1 MTAAPAMRVV
11 GRVRAAVAT
20 DRAAQVTFGLAVVA
34 SVVVMAV
41 LGSNQWF
48 IRDDWAFVITR
59 NVIHETA
66 GWQVWLFTSQDGHW
80 MTLPILVYRALQLA
94 FGLGSY
100 WPFLIPTMLLHVAIV
115 VMLRAL
121 CLRVGV
127 SMWTTTIV
135 CSLLLLF
142 GNGWENVLF
151 GIQITY
157 NLSLAMFLAQLL
169 LVDHDGPADRR
180 DVAGVILGCIG
191 LMSSAF
197 GPFFAAGTFAVLA
210 QRRRWR
216 AAAIAVVPQAVVYTW
231 WLFSWGDD
239 PAGEQVQST
248 VGGALRFAR
257 LTFTATLTSMT
268 GQVIFA
274 GAALLGIIAVACWRK
289 PSRWD
294 HAMLSTLAVLPV
306 PVFLAIGWQRSVFG
320 LESAAASR
328 YQYMAVML
336 LAVPFALAV
345 DQLRRYSPTALA
357 IGRGLLVVS
366 ILTNIRYFSDAGDEW
381 AARSTNARTTFELV
395 AGSPLRNEVDPSVTP
410 VPFDPDV
417 TVGRLPILVAE
428 GAITP
433 RPPTTPAE
441 VALVRAALG
450 LPPEP

>member
-1 MTAAPAMRVV
+1 MTTPSAVQLAH
-11 GRVRAAVAT
+11 RARSWVAT
-20 DRAAQVTFGLAVVA
+20 DRAAQAAFGLALVA

-41 LGSNQWF
+41 LGNDQWF

-59 NVIHETA
+59 NLIHDQA
-66 GWQVWLFTSQDGHW
+66 GWQQWLFTSQDGHW
-80 MTLPILVYRALQLA
+80 MTAPILVYRAIQLA

-100 WPFLIPTMLLHVAIV
+100 WPFLLPTMLLHVSIV

-157 NLSLAMFLAQLL
+157 NLSLAMFLAHLL

-180 DVAGVILGCIG
+180 DVVGAVAGCIG

-216 AAAIAVVPQAVVYTW
+216 AAAIAVVPQAVIYTW

-239 PAGEQVQST
+239 PAGEQGQTSI
-248 VGGALRFAR
+248 GGALRFAR

-274 GAALLGIIAVACWRK
+274 GAALLGIVAIACWRR

-294 HAMLSTLAVLPV
+294 HAMLVTLAVLPV

-320 LESAAASR
+320 IDSAAASR
-328 YQYMAVML
+328 YQYMAAML

-345 DQLRRYSPTALA
+345 DQLRRYSGWA
-357 IGRGLLVVS
+357 LLVGRTLLVIS
-366 ILTNIRYFSDAGDEW
+366 VLTNTRYFRTSSDDW
-381 AARSTNARTTFELV
+381 AARSTDARITYELI
-395 AGSPLRNEVDPSVTP
+395 AGSPLRNEVDPSIAP

-417 TVGRLPILVAE
+417 TVGRLPILVDE

-433 RPPTTPAE
+433 RTPATPDE
-441 VALVRAALG
+441 IARVRAALG
-450 LPPEP
+450 LPPAP